1 MTANQHRV
9 ILAEPQEIPLV
20 IQTIQE
26 GGVAGGWQGLKV
38 KGHAEA
44 PLDLSQLTSTT
55 VYSLGT
61 RNMTRN
67 KSRLV
72 PL

>member
-26 GGVAGGWQGLKV
+26 EGVAGGRQGLKV
-38 KGHAEA
+38 KGHAGA
-44 PLDLSQLTSTT
+44 PLDLSQLASTSA
-55 VYSLGT
+55 YSI
-61 RNMTRN
+61 RD
-67 KSRLV
+67 
-72 PL
+72 